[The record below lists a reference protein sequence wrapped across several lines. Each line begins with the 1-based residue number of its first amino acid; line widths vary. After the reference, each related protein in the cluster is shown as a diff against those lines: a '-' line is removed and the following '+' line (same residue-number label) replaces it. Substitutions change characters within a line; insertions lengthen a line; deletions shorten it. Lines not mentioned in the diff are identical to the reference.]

1 MLNLRKQIDF
11 GLLGEEGD
19 HPLVNK
25 MELDDYLSEETSPSP
40 PAVKVARIPVSR
52 VYQRR
57 RSVDDTNQNSPPC
70 TPGSNGA
77 PRTHTRLPSSGG
89 GGGSFQYFT
98 TPSPTQPQARVTRLF
113 SKPTKKSLSKTSP
126 EKSEN
131 LNLSRKLQKS
141 VNTNPFTP
149 QGESQTGRKR
159 QFYRYSSTPA
169 LEKFKKLEF
178 DEHEPS
184 PVKRIRVADF
194 SVTNSRYQEE
204 FLEIGEIASGE
215 FGCVKRARHR
225 LDGVDYAVKISKK
238 NLDYVSRH
246 DEKMALNE
254 VFAHAAL
261 IKHKHF
267 VRYYNS
273 WVEGG
278 HVYIQNEFCRG
289 GSLSLRIK
297 EMKSCGQ
304 QFTETELR
312 KIVVQILKGLQYIH
326 NKQLVH
332 LDIKPDNILIAVED
346 ESSTAAAAAR
356 EGSHVDYKIGDLG
369 HVAHIFTDNISPPE
383 PEEGD
388 CRYMAPEFLQMNVDP
403 QHLYKADIFS
413 LGLTMYE
420 AASLSPLPRNS
431 GDDEE
436 LYSAVR
442 RGQLPYLPHYSDKFN
457 SLLARMVTPSL
468 TARPD
473 TAQLLAETHPK
484 CNLLLEWGDGGGH
497 EHGAGSGSDHA
508 TDSTDNTSEDT
519 SLEEFDL
526 SNTENMDNSKLDLIK
541 AQERIFNLEK
551 QLKSKDSQ
559 ISHLN
564 DSLKSIDT
572 SIKESSLNNDEKVQ
586 KYEALLRKI
595 KVELQSAR

>member
-1 MLNLRKQIDF
+1 MEHQTTDS
-11 GLLGEEGD
+11 GAASGD
-19 HPLVNK
+19 
-25 MELDDYLSEETSPSP
+25 LSPQPS
-40 PAVKVARIPVSR
+40 R
-52 VYQRR
+52 Q
-57 RSVDDTNQNSPPC
+57 
-70 TPGSNGA
+70 
-77 PRTHTRLPSSGG
+77 
-89 GGGSFQYFT
+89 
-98 TPSPTQPQARVTRLF
+98 
-113 SKPTKKSLSKTSP
+113 SP
-126 EKSEN
+126 EAAA
-131 LNLSRKLQKS
+131 
-141 VNTNPFTP
+141 
-149 QGESQTGRKR
+149 GGW
-159 QFYRYSSTPA
+159 SSSDSSPG
-169 LEKFKKLEF
+169 EF
-178 DEHEPS
+178 D
-184 PVKRIRVADF
+184 K
-194 SVTNSRYQEE
+194 
-204 FLEIGEIASGE
+204 
-215 FGCVKRARHR
+215 
-225 LDGVDYAVKISKK
+225 
-238 NLDYVSRH
+238 
-246 DEKMALNE
+246 
-254 VFAHAAL
+254 
-261 IKHKHF
+261 
-267 VRYYNS
+267 
-273 WVEGG
+273 
-278 HVYIQNEFCRG
+278 VY
-289 GSLSLRIK
+289 
-297 EMKSCGQ
+297 
-304 QFTETELR
+304 
-312 KIVVQILKGLQYIH
+312 
-326 NKQLVH
+326 
-332 LDIKPDNILIAVED
+332 
-346 ESSTAAAAAR
+346 
-356 EGSHVDYKIGDLG
+356 YKIGDLG
-369 HVAHIFTDNISPPE
+369 HVAPVHAGEGGLS

-431 GDDEE
+431 GDDEQ
-436 LYSAVR
+436 LYAAVR